1 MIKLALCQIRTE
13 LDWEETMNKTERMIR
28 EAAANGADFA
38 VLPEMFSCPY
48 SRKYFHSFASAGH
61 ESTIAILSALAN
73 ELGIYIV
80 GGTVPEIAD
89 GKLYNT
95 CFIFDREGRQIARHR
110 KMHLF
115 DSDSLHIHES
125 HTFSPGN
132 EITVFDT
139 EFGKMGCAVCF
150 DVRFAELFRAMAMR
164 GAKLIFLPAQFNTL
178 TGPVSWEL
186 LIRSRASDNQMFVV
200 GTEAARYEGF
210 SYECWGHSMVA
221 DPYGAKLAECDEKE
235 QVLYVD
241 IDLDKVETTR
251 AQFPVLPLLRR
262 DVYSV
267 AE

>member
-1 MIKLALCQIRTE
+1 MTKA
-13 LDWEETMNKTERMIR
+13 ERMIR
-28 EAAANGADFA
+28 EAAANGTDFA

-48 SRKYFHSFASAGH
+48 SRKYFRSFVSAGH
-61 ESTIAILSALAN
+61 EPTIAILSALAK

-80 GGTVPEIAD
+80 GGTVPESTD

-95 CFIFDREGRQIARHR
+95 CFIFNREGRQIARHR
-110 KMHLF
+110 KIHLF
-115 DSDSLHIHES
+115 DSDSLSIHES

-164 GAKLIFLPAQFNTL
+164 GAKLIFLPAQFNTRS
-178 TGPVSWEL
+178 GPSSWEL
-186 LIRSRASDNQMFVV
+186 LIRSRASDNQLFVV
-200 GTEAARYEGF
+200 GAEAARYEGF
-210 SYECWGHSMVA
+210 SYECWGHSMAA
-221 DPYGAKLAECDEKE
+221 DPYGVKIAECDEAE

-241 IDLDKVETTR
+241 IDLDKVENTR

-262 DVYSV
+262 DVYNV

>member
-13 LDWEETMNKTERMIR
+13 LDREETMNKAERMIR

-38 VLPEMFSCPY
+38 VLPEMFNCPY
-48 SRKYFHSFASAGH
+48 SRKYFRSFAAEGH
-61 ESTIAILSALAN
+61 EPTAAALSALAK

-80 GGTVPEIAD
+80 GGSVPESAD
-89 GKLYNT
+89 EKLYNT
-95 CFIFDREGRQIARHR
+95 CFVFDREGRQIARHR
-110 KMHLF
+110 KIHLF
-115 DSDSLHIHES
+115 DSDSRNIHES

-164 GAKLIFLPAQFNTL
+164 GAKIIFLPAQFSTF
-178 TGPVSWEL
+178 TGPGFWEL
-186 LIRSRASDNQMFVV
+186 LMRSRATDNQLFVV
-200 GTEAARYEGF
+200 GAEAARYDGF
-210 SYECWGHSMVA
+210 SYECWGHSMAV
-221 DPYGAKLAECDEKE
+221 DPYGIKIAECDEKE

-241 IDLDKVETTR
+241 IDPDEVEAAR
-251 AQFPVLPLLRR
+251 SQFPVLPLLRQ
-262 DVYSV
+262 DVYNI

>member
-13 LDWEETMNKTERMIR
+13 LDWEETMNKAERMIR

-48 SRKYFHSFASAGH
+48 SRKYFRSFASAGH
-61 ESTIAILSALAN
+61 ESTVAILSALAK

-80 GGTVPEIAD
+80 GGTVPELAE

-110 KMHLF
+110 KIHLF
-115 DSDSLHIHES
+115 DSDSLNIHES

-164 GAKLIFLPAQFNTL
+164 GARLVFLPAQFSTY
-178 TGPVSWEL
+178 TGPAAWEL
-186 LIRSRASDNQMFVV
+186 LIRSRAADNQLFVV
-200 GTEAARYEGF
+200 GAEAARYEGF
-210 SYECWGHSMVA
+210 SYECWGHSMSA
-221 DPYGAKLAECDEKE
+221 DPYGAKIAECDETE

-241 IDLDKVETTR
+241 IDLDKVENTR

-262 DVYSV
+262 DVYNV

>member
-13 LDWEETMNKTERMIR
+13 LDWEETMNKAERMIR
-28 EAAANGADFA
+28 KAAANGADFA

-48 SRKYFHSFASAGH
+48 SKKYFRSFAAAGH
-61 ESTIAILSALAN
+61 ESTVAILSALAK

-80 GGTVPEIAD
+80 GGTVPETD
-89 GKLYNT
+89 GGKLYNT

-110 KMHLF
+110 KIHLF
-115 DSDSLHIHES
+115 DSDALSTHES

-164 GAKLIFLPAQFNTL
+164 GARLVFLPAQFNTY
-178 TGPVSWEL
+178 TGPAAWEL
-186 LIRSRASDNQMFVV
+186 LIRSRAIDNQLFVV
-200 GTEAARYEGF
+200 GAEAARYEGF
-210 SYECWGHSMVA
+210 SYECWGHSMAA
-221 DPYGAKLAECDEKE
+221 DPYGAKIAECDETE
-235 QVLYVD
+235 QLLYVD
-241 IDLDKVETTR
+241 IDLDNVENTR
-251 AQFPVLPLLRR
+251 SQFPVLPLLRR
-262 DVYSV
+262 DVYNV

>member
-13 LDWEETMNKTERMIR
+13 LDREETMNKVERMIR
-28 EAAANGADFA
+28 EAAASGADFA

-48 SRKYFHSFASAGH
+48 SRKYFRSFAAAGH
-61 ESTIAILSALAN
+61 ESTVAILSALAK

-80 GGTVPEIAD
+80 GGSVPESAD

-110 KMHLF
+110 KVHLF
-115 DSDSLHIHES
+115 DNDSLNVHES
-125 HTFSPGN
+125 HTFSPGS

-150 DVRFAELFRAMAMR
+150 DVRFPELFRAMAMR
-164 GAKLIFLPAQFNTL
+164 GAKLIFLPAQFNTM
-178 TGPVSWEL
+178 TGPASWEL
-186 LIRSRASDNQMFVV
+186 LLRSRATDNQLFIV
-200 GTEAARYEGF
+200 GVEAARYDGF

-221 DPYGAKLAECDEKE
+221 DPFGAKIAECDETE
-235 QVLYVD
+235 QILYVD
-241 IDLDKVETTR
+241 VDLSKTEAAR
-251 AQFPVLPLLRR
+251 EQFPVFPLLRR
-262 DVYSV
+262 DIYKV

>member
-13 LDWEETMNKTERMIR
+13 LDWEETMNKAERMIR

-38 VLPEMFSCPY
+38 VLPEMFICPY
-48 SRKYFHSFASAGH
+48 SKKYFRSFAAAGH
-61 ESTIAILSALAN
+61 ESTVAILSALAK

-80 GGTVPEIAD
+80 GGTVPETD
-89 GKLYNT
+89 GGKLYNT

-110 KMHLF
+110 KIHLF
-115 DSDSLHIHES
+115 DRDALNTHES

-164 GAKLIFLPAQFNTL
+164 GARLVFLPAQFNTY
-178 TGPVSWEL
+178 TGPAAWEL
-186 LIRSRASDNQMFVV
+186 LIRSRAIDNQLFVV
-200 GTEAARYEGF
+200 GAETARYEGF
-210 SYECWGHSMVA
+210 SYECWGHSMAA
-221 DPYGAKLAECDEKE
+221 DPYGAKIAECDETE
-235 QVLYVD
+235 QLLYVD
-241 IDLDKVETTR
+241 IDLDKVENTR
-251 AQFPVLPLLRR
+251 SQFPVLPLLRR
-262 DVYSV
+262 DVYNV

>member
-95 CFIFDREGRQIARHR
+95 CFVFDREGRQIARHR
-110 KMHLF
+110 KIHLF
-115 DSDSLHIHES
+115 DSDSVNIHES
-125 HTFSPGN
+125 HTFSPGS

-139 EFGKMGCAVCF
+139 ECGKMGCAVCF
-150 DVRFAELFRAMAMR
+150 DLRFAELFRAMAMR
-164 GAKLIFLPAQFNTL
+164 GAKLVFLPAQFSTS
-178 TGPVSWEL
+178 TGPNSWEL
-186 LIRSRASDNQMFVV
+186 LIRSRASDNQLFVV
-200 GTEAARYEGF
+200 GAEAACYKGF
-210 SYECWGHSMVA
+210 NYECWGHSMVA
-221 DPYGAKLAECDEKE
+221 DPCGSKIAECDETE

-241 IDLDKVETTR
+241 IDLDKVENAR

-262 DVYSV
+262 DVYNVS
-267 AE
+267 E

>member
-13 LDWEETMNKTERMIR
+13 LDWEETMNKAERMIR

-38 VLPEMFSCPY
+38 VLPEMFICPY
-48 SRKYFHSFASAGH
+48 SKKYFRSFAAAGH
-61 ESTIAILSALAN
+61 ESTVAILSALAK

-80 GGTVPEIAD
+80 GGTVPETD
-89 GKLYNT
+89 GGKLYNT

-110 KMHLF
+110 KIHLF
-115 DSDSLHIHES
+115 DSDALNTHES

-164 GAKLIFLPAQFNTL
+164 GARLVFLPAQFNTY
-178 TGPVSWEL
+178 TGPAAWEL
-186 LIRSRASDNQMFVV
+186 LIRSRAIDNQLFVV
-200 GTEAARYEGF
+200 GAETARYEGF
-210 SYECWGHSMVA
+210 SYECWGHSMAA
-221 DPYGAKLAECDEKE
+221 DPYGAKIAECDETE
-235 QVLYVD
+235 QLLYVD
-241 IDLDKVETTR
+241 IDLDKVENTR
-251 AQFPVLPLLRR
+251 SQFPVLPLLRR
-262 DVYSV
+262 DVYNV

>member
-13 LDWEETMNKTERMIR
+13 LDWEETMNKAERMIR

-38 VLPEMFSCPY
+38 VLPEMFICPY
-48 SRKYFHSFASAGH
+48 SKKYFRSFAAAGH
-61 ESTIAILSALAN
+61 ESTVAILSALAK

-80 GGTVPEIAD
+80 GGTVPETD
-89 GKLYNT
+89 GGKLYNT

-110 KMHLF
+110 KIHLF
-115 DSDSLHIHES
+115 DSDALNTHES

-164 GAKLIFLPAQFNTL
+164 GARLVFLPAQFNTY
-178 TGPVSWEL
+178 TGPAAWEL
-186 LIRSRASDNQMFVV
+186 LIRSRAIDNQLFVV
-200 GTEAARYEGF
+200 GAEAARYEGF
-210 SYECWGHSMVA
+210 SYECWGHSMAA
-221 DPYGAKLAECDEKE
+221 DPYGAKIAECDETE
-235 QVLYVD
+235 QLLYVD
-241 IDLDKVETTR
+241 IDLDKVENTR
-251 AQFPVLPLLRR
+251 SQFPVLPLLRR
-262 DVYSV
+262 DVYNV

>member
-13 LDWEETMNKTERMIR
+13 LDWEETMNKAERMIR
-28 EAAANGADFA
+28 KAAANGADFA

-48 SRKYFHSFASAGH
+48 SKKYFRSFAAAGH
-61 ESTIAILSALAN
+61 ESTVAILSALAK

-80 GGTVPEIAD
+80 GGTVPETD
-89 GKLYNT
+89 GGKLYNT

-110 KMHLF
+110 KIHLF
-115 DSDSLHIHES
+115 DSDALNTHES

-164 GAKLIFLPAQFNTL
+164 GARLVFLPAQFNTY
-178 TGPVSWEL
+178 TGPAAWEL
-186 LIRSRASDNQMFVV
+186 LIRSRAIDNQLFVV
-200 GTEAARYEGF
+200 GAEAARYEGF
-210 SYECWGHSMVA
+210 SYECWGHSMAA
-221 DPYGAKLAECDEKE
+221 DPYGAKIAECDETE
-235 QVLYVD
+235 QLLYVD
-241 IDLDKVETTR
+241 IDLDKVENTR
-251 AQFPVLPLLRR
+251 SQFPVLPLLRR
-262 DVYSV
+262 DVYNV

>member
-1 MIKLALCQIRTE
+1 M
-13 LDWEETMNKTERMIR
+13 
-28 EAAANGADFA
+28 
-38 VLPEMFSCPY
+38 LPEMFSCPY

-80 GGTVPEIAD
+80 GGTVPETD
-89 GKLYNT
+89 GGKIYNT

-110 KMHLF
+110 KIHLF
-115 DSDSLHIHES
+115 DSDALNTHES

-164 GAKLIFLPAQFNTL
+164 GARLVFLPAQFNTY
-178 TGPVSWEL
+178 TGPAAWEL
-186 LIRSRASDNQMFVV
+186 LIRSRAIDNQLFVV
-200 GTEAARYEGF
+200 GAETARYEGF
-210 SYECWGHSMVA
+210 SYECWGHSMAA
-221 DPYGAKLAECDEKE
+221 DPYGAKIAECDETE
-235 QVLYVD
+235 QLLYVD
-241 IDLDKVETTR
+241 IDLDKVENTR
-251 AQFPVLPLLRR
+251 SQFPVLPLLRR
-262 DVYSV
+262 DVYNV

>member
-13 LDWEETMNKTERMIR
+13 LDWEETMNKAERMIR

-48 SRKYFHSFASAGH
+48 SRKYFRSFASAGH
-61 ESTIAILSALAN
+61 KSTVAILSALAK

-80 GGTVPEIAD
+80 GGTVPELAE

-110 KMHLF
+110 KIPLF
-115 DSDSLHIHES
+115 DSDSLNIHES

-139 EFGKMGCAVCF
+139 EYGKMGCAVCF

-164 GAKLIFLPAQFNTL
+164 GARLVFLPAQFNTL
-178 TGPVSWEL
+178 TGPVSLEL
-186 LIRSRASDNQMFVV
+186 LIRSRATDNQMFVV
-200 GTEAARYEGF
+200 GAEAARYEGF
-210 SYECWGHSMVA
+210 SYECWGHSMAA
-221 DPYGAKLAECDEKE
+221 DPYGAKIAECDETE

-241 IDLDKVETTR
+241 IDLDKVENTR

-262 DVYSV
+262 DVYNV

>member
-13 LDWEETMNKTERMIR
+13 LDREETMNKAERMIR

-48 SRKYFHSFASAGH
+48 SRKYFRSFAADGH
-61 ESTIAILSALAN
+61 EPTAAALSALAK

-80 GGTVPEIAD
+80 GGSVPESAD

-95 CFIFDREGRQIARHR
+95 CFVFDREGRQIARHR
-110 KMHLF
+110 KIHLF
-115 DSDSLHIHES
+115 DSDSLRIHES

-164 GAKLIFLPAQFNTL
+164 GAKIIFLPAQFSTF
-178 TGPVSWEL
+178 TGSGFWEL
-186 LIRSRASDNQMFVV
+186 LMRSRAADNQLFVV
-200 GTEAARYEGF
+200 GAEAARYDGF
-210 SYECWGHSMVA
+210 SYECWGHSMAV
-221 DPYGAKLAECDEKE
+221 DPYGIKIAECDEKE

-241 IDLDKVETTR
+241 IDPDEVEAART
-251 AQFPVLPLLRR
+251 QFPVLPLLRR
-262 DVYSV
+262 DVYNI

>member
-13 LDWEETMNKTERMIR
+13 LDWEETMNKAERMIR

-48 SRKYFHSFASAGH
+48 SRKYFRSFAAAGH
-61 ESTIAILSALAN
+61 ESTVAILSALAK

-80 GGTVPEIAD
+80 GGTVPESAD

-110 KMHLF
+110 KIHLF
-115 DSDSLHIHES
+115 DSDPLNIHES
-125 HTFSPGN
+125 HTFSPGS

-164 GAKLIFLPAQFNTL
+164 GAKLVFLPAQFNTY
-178 TGPVSWEL
+178 TGPAAWDL
-186 LIRSRASDNQMFVV
+186 LIRSRAADNQLFVV
-200 GTEAARYEGF
+200 GAEAARYEGF
-210 SYECWGHSMVA
+210 SYECWGHSMAA
-221 DPYGAKLAECDEKE
+221 DPYGAKIAECDEAE
-235 QVLYVD
+235 QILYVD
-241 IDLDKVETTR
+241 VDLSNTEKAR
-251 AQFPVLPLLRR
+251 KQFPVLPLLRQ
-262 DVYSV
+262 DVYNV

>member
-13 LDWEETMNKTERMIR
+13 LDWEETMNKAERMIR
-28 EAAANGADFA
+28 KAAANGADFA

-48 SRKYFHSFASAGH
+48 SKKYFRSFAAAGH
-61 ESTIAILSALAN
+61 ESTVAILSALAK

-80 GGTVPEIAD
+80 GGTVPETD
-89 GKLYNT
+89 GGKLYNT

-110 KMHLF
+110 KIHLF
-115 DSDSLHIHES
+115 DSDALSTHES

-164 GAKLIFLPAQFNTL
+164 GARLVFLPAQFNTY
-178 TGPVSWEL
+178 TGPAAWEL
-186 LIRSRASDNQMFVV
+186 LIRSRAIDNQLFVV
-200 GTEAARYEGF
+200 GAETARYEGF
-210 SYECWGHSMVA
+210 SYECWGHSMAA
-221 DPYGAKLAECDEKE
+221 DPYGAKIAECDETE
-235 QVLYVD
+235 QLLYVD
-241 IDLDKVETTR
+241 IDLDNVENTR
-251 AQFPVLPLLRR
+251 SQFPVLPLLRR
-262 DVYSV
+262 DVYNV

>member
-13 LDWEETMNKTERMIR
+13 FDWEETMNKAERMIR
-28 EAAANGADFA
+28 KAAANGADFA

-48 SRKYFHSFASAGH
+48 SKKYFRSFAAAGH
-61 ESTIAILSALAN
+61 ESTVAILSALAK

-80 GGTVPEIAD
+80 GGTVPETD
-89 GKLYNT
+89 GGKLYNT

-110 KMHLF
+110 KIHLF
-115 DSDSLHIHES
+115 DSDALNTHES

-164 GAKLIFLPAQFNTL
+164 GARLVFLPAQFNTY
-178 TGPVSWEL
+178 TGPAAWEL
-186 LIRSRASDNQMFVV
+186 LIRSRAIDNQLFVV
-200 GTEAARYEGF
+200 GAEAARYEGF
-210 SYECWGHSMVA
+210 SYECWGHSMAA
-221 DPYGAKLAECDEKE
+221 DPYGAKIAECDETE
-235 QVLYVD
+235 QLLYVD
-241 IDLDKVETTR
+241 IDLDKVENTR
-251 AQFPVLPLLRR
+251 SQFPVLPLLRR
-262 DVYSV
+262 DVYNV

>member
-13 LDWEETMNKTERMIR
+13 LDREETMNKAERMIR

-48 SRKYFHSFASAGH
+48 SRKYFRSFAAVGH
-61 ESTIAILSALAN
+61 ESTVAILSALAK

-80 GGTVPEIAD
+80 GGSVPESAD

-110 KMHLF
+110 KVHLF
-115 DSDSLHIHES
+115 DNDSLNVHES
-125 HTFSPGN
+125 HTFSPGS

-150 DVRFAELFRAMAMR
+150 DVRFPELFRAMAMR
-164 GAKLIFLPAQFNTL
+164 GAKLVFLPAQFNTM
-178 TGPVSWEL
+178 TGPASWEL
-186 LIRSRASDNQMFVV
+186 LLRSRATDNQLFIV
-200 GTEAARYEGF
+200 GAEAARYDGF

-221 DPYGAKLAECDEKE
+221 DPFGAKIAECDEAE
-235 QVLYVD
+235 QILYVD
-241 IDLDKVETTR
+241 VDLSKTEAAR
-251 AQFPVLPLLRR
+251 EQFPVFPLLRR
-262 DVYSV
+262 DIYKV